1 MNQRLPMKNSCVECG
16 APRDSLRSWRA
27 TDNPGLYGVHGEV
40 YKESKIMRVLLSSIL
55 SVSIASIYGAVA
67 WSWSIHIF
75 YGLVFGLIVAVT
87 NILPLFVCANLTVC
101 AVGYYLKN
109 LTKFRIGIK
118 FGFFIALLTTAL
130 SQLVHPAA
138 YSVTFMLDDFNNF
151 PVRLFIQLSIIFAQ
165 AFLYWWF
172 YYKSPSLTKFI
183 KRVAL

>member
-1 MNQRLPMKNSCVECG
+1 MKNRFVVCG
-16 APRDSLRSWRA
+16 VPRDSLRSWRA
-27 TDNPGLYGVHGEV
+27 TGDTGLCGVHGEV

-67 WSWSIHIF
+67 WSWSIQIF
-75 YGLVFGLIVAVT
+75 YGLVFGLIVAMT

-101 AVGYYLKN
+101 AVGYCLKK

-138 YSVTFMLDDFNNF
+138 YSVTLMLDDFKNF

-183 KRVAL
+183 ERVTP